1 MAAILQDGIMH
12 KVYNIKLVLYI
23 EIYNLPLTS
32 EIMFAKI
39 KVLCG
44 IISHEKYVFL
54 ETMGSCAVRR
64 FLCTN
69 DAFE

>member
-1 MAAILQDGIMH
+1 MH
-12 KVYNIKLVLYI
+12 KVYNIKFVLYI

-44 IISHEKYVFL
+44 IISHEKYVF
-54 ETMGSCAVRR
+54 
-64 FLCTN
+64 
-69 DAFE
+69 